1 MRQVHEEL
9 LMRNPVDVDDNW
21 LQDLHS
27 MSVSR
32 RRLVARLTAAGL
44 STSAIAALLSSDV
57 FAQDVTPVPTPEVTP
72 SPDEILRGIGK
83 DTRLISYG
91 STVFGTPLE
100 LVDGLTVPNELFF
113 IRSNGPVSFDIAPAE
128 WRLAVTGLVNSPL
141 DLSLD
146 DLQGLPQRTVTAFL
160 ECSGDSRSRFVPE
173 AEGTPWGNTAIG
185 NAEWIGTPLAAVLD
199 LASVQDGA
207 VDVVS
212 QGGDFPEM
220 QRGLPLDKA
229 LDPDTLLVWSMNGE
243 PLPAPHGGPVRL
255 LVPGWGGIASTK
267 WLVGL
272 EVIDHPFAG
281 HYNAESYVLIDE
293 QEHVL
298 EPVTTM
304 PVKSVIAEPL
314 PNATL
319 PAGQHTIA
327 GYAWSGYGGITKV
340 EVSTDGGATWNEA
353 PITLQAGRLS
363 WVRFDYPWTSIAG
376 PALLRSRA
384 YDERGLTQPD
394 TVPWNAKG
402 YLMNAVFAV
411 PVFVT

>member
-1 MRQVHEEL
+1 
-9 LMRNPVDVDDNW
+9 MRNPVDVDDNW

-44 STSAIAALLSSDV
+44 STAAIAALLSSDV
-57 FAQDVTPVPTPEVTP
+57 FAQDATPVATPEATP

-83 DTRLISYG
+83 DSRLISYG

-113 IRSNGPVSFDIAPAE
+113 IRSNGPVSFDITPAD
-128 WRLAVTGLVNSPL
+128 WRLAVTGLVDSPL

-353 PITLQAGRLS
+353 PITLEAGRLS

-402 YLMNAVFAV
+402 YLMNAVFEV

>member
-1 MRQVHEEL
+1 MLEVNKELPMRKS
-9 LMRNPVDVDDNW
+9 VDDHQ

-44 STSAIAALLSSDV
+44 STSAIANLLSSGV
-57 FAQDVTPVPTPEVTP
+57 FAQDATPVPTLEVTP
-72 SPDEILRGIGK
+72 RPEEVLRGIGK
-83 DTRLISYG
+83 DTRLIGYG

-100 LVDGLTVPNELFF
+100 LIDGLTVPNELFF
-113 IRSNGPVSFDIAPAE
+113 IRSNGPVSVDIAPAA
-128 WRLAVTGLVNSPL
+128 WRLSVTGLVDKPL
-141 DLSLD
+141 DLTLD
-146 DLQGLPQRTVTAFL
+146 DVQGLPQRTITAFL
-160 ECSGDSRSRFVPE
+160 ECSGNSRSRFVPE

-185 NAEWIGTPLAAVLD
+185 NAEWIGTPLSRVLD
-199 LASVQDGA
+199 LAGLKDGA

-293 QEHVL
+293 HEHVL

-304 PVKSVIAEPL
+304 PVKSVIVDPL
-314 PNATL
+314 PKATL
-319 PAGQHTIA
+319 QVGEHPIA
-327 GYAWSGYGGITKV
+327 GYAWSGYGGISRV
-340 EVSTDGGATWNEA
+340 EVSTDGGGTWSDA
-353 PITLQAGRLS
+353 SITDQAGRLS
-363 WVRFDYPWTSIAG
+363 WVRFEYPWTASAG
-376 PALLRSRA
+376 RALLRSRA

-394 TVPWNAKG
+394 TIPWNAKG
-402 YLMNAVFAV
+402 YLMNAVYEV
-411 PVFVT
+411 PVTVT

>member
-44 STSAIAALLSSDV
+44 STSAIAALLASDV
-57 FAQDVTPVPTPEVTP
+57 FAQDAPPVPTPEVTP

-83 DTRLISYG
+83 DTRLMSYG

-100 LVDGLTVPNELFF
+100 LVDRLTVPNELFF
-113 IRSNGPVSFDIAPAE
+113 IRSNGPVSFDISPAD
-128 WRLAVTGLVNSPL
+128 WRLAVTGLVDSPL

-199 LASVQDGA
+199 LAGVQDGA

-243 PLPAPHGGPVRL
+243 ALPAPHGGPVRL

-281 HYNAESYVLIDE
+281 HYNSESYVLIDE
-293 QEHVL
+293 HEHVL

-353 PITLQAGRLS
+353 PITLEAGRLS
-363 WVRFDYPWTSIAG
+363 WVRFDYPWTAIAG

-402 YLMNAVFAV
+402 YLMNAVFEV
-411 PVFVT
+411 PVIVT

>member
-1 MRQVHEEL
+1 
-9 LMRNPVDVDDNW
+9 
-21 LQDLHS
+21 
-27 MSVSR
+27 
-32 RRLVARLTAAGL
+32 L
-44 STSAIAALLSSDV
+44 SASAIAALRSQGLL
-57 FAQDVTPVPTPEVTP
+57 AQDATPLSTPEVTP
-72 SPDEILRGIGK
+72 SPEEILRGISK
-83 DTRLISYG
+83 DPRLIGYG
-91 STVFGTPLE
+91 STTFGTPLE

-113 IRSNGPVSFDIAPAE
+113 IRANGPVSVDIDPAD
-128 WRLAVTGLVNSPL
+128 WRLTVTGLVQTSL
-141 DLSLD
+141 QLTLS
-146 DLQGLPQRTVTAFL
+146 DLQELPQRTITAFL

-185 NAEWIGTPLAAVLD
+185 NAEWVGVPLAAVLD
-199 LASVQDGA
+199 LAEVRPGA

-229 LDPDTLLVWSMNGE
+229 FDPDTLLVWSMNGE

-272 EVIDHPFAG
+272 DVIDHPFAG

-293 QEHVL
+293 REHVL

-304 PVKSVIAEPL
+304 PVKSVITDPL
-314 PNATL
+314 PDTTL
-319 PAGQHTIA
+319 QIGERTIA

-353 PITLQAGRLS
+353 PITLETGRLS
-363 WVRFDYPWTSIAG
+363 WVRFEYPWQATAG
-376 PALLRSRA
+376 RALLRSRA

-394 TVPWNAKG
+394 SVPWNAKG
-402 YLMNAVFAV
+402 YLMNAVFEV
-411 PVFVT
+411 PVVVG